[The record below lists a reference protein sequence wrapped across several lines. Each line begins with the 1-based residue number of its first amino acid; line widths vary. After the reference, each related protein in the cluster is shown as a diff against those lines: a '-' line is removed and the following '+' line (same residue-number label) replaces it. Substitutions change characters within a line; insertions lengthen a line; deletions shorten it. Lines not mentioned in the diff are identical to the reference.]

1 MELQTC
7 VSQKLP
13 LSPFLSV
20 MNHSPIFIVHKSAL
34 EITQLS
40 NILITDDLFSSPI
53 IVLSKQ
59 IIGDFLRQMYGLLVT
74 LNVLIL
80 CSKLKNCISHNSH

>member
-1 MELQTC
+1 MIFFMELQTC

-40 NILITDDLFSSPI
+40 NVLITDDLFLSPI
-53 IVLSKQ
+53 IALSKQ
-59 IIGDFLRQMYGLLVT
+59 IIGDFLRQM
-74 LNVLIL
+74 NVLIL
-80 CSKLKNCISHNSH
+80 CSKLKNCISQNSH